1 MKIQLYFEIVHHS
14 CRVHIFSRCRAMP
27 PRRRPPEQPAP
38 TASTR
43 TSVEPRHT
51 PHRRPV
57 LVCQHISTSLNIVAP
72 AIINIL
78 SPQLSCSHTERVT
91 SPADARTKR
100 LFASGVPVRSRARM
114 KTQSCKAL
122 KRDVPRGSREGAHAV
137 ERGLRGRRS
146 CSSSA
151 MPSAPISSAR
161 LLKISSL
168 RNIYNS

>member
-1 MKIQLYFEIVHHS
+1 
-14 CRVHIFSRCRAMP
+14 MP

-38 TASTR
+38 TASIR

-57 LVCQHISTSLNIVAP
+57 LVCQHISTSLNIVAQHSTHQP
-72 AIINIL
+72 TPPAAPPAPRALPPTHRADLRPAHPPRATQPPLTSDSLPTCHIRAAIINIL

-122 KRDVPRGSREGAHAV
+122 KRDVPHIR
-137 ERGLRGRRS
+137 LI
-146 CSSSA
+146 
-151 MPSAPISSAR
+151 APR
-161 LLKISSL
+161 P
-168 RNIYNS
+168 

>member
-1 MKIQLYFEIVHHS
+1 MVACSFCV
-14 CRVHIFSRCRAMP
+14 RCRAMP

-100 LFASGVPVRSRARM
+100 LFASGVPVRSRAQM

-122 KRDVPRGSREGAHAV
+122 KRTGCNHQYSLTAALLLPHQSP
-137 ERGLRGRRS
+137 
-146 CSSSA
+146 SSA
-151 MPSAPISSAR
+151 MSSAPVSPARISAKLV
-161 LLKISSL
+161 LLVV
-168 RNIYNS
+168 RFR